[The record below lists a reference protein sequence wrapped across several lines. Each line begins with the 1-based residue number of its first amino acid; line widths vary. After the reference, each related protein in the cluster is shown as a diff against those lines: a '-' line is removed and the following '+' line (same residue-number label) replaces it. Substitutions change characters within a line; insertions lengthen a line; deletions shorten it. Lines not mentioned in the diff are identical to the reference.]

1 MGVQCLTSR
10 ETQDRNKTGLLS
22 VEKPGLT
29 PDYCFS
35 KKQEFSEK
43 IFGLIRKR
51 SGVQPGFLSM
61 DVVRLFLKKNIHIFQ
76 SMIFNISNHTEYGN
90 FPPRWIAEL

>member
-1 MGVQCLTSR
+1 V
-10 ETQDRNKTGLLS
+10 S

-43 IFGLIRKR
+43 NIRINSKKEWGPARFFVDGR
-51 SGVQPGFLSM
+51 STA
-61 DVVRLFLKKNIHIFQ
+61 LFEKNTHIFQ
-76 SMIFNISNHTEYGN
+76 SMILNISNHTEYGN
-90 FPPRWIAEL
+90 SPSRWIAEL